1 MNRSLILGADV
12 GGTYVKYALGDG
24 DEPGRWTGEVPS
36 DPASPAITFGRLAAR
51 VAELLPPDAGIGAAG
66 LACAGIVDVRT
77 GRLGR
82 TPNLP
87 GWEGADLAGL
97 MGAAFPGAAIALA
110 NDVNAALAG
119 EARFGAGK
127 DSGEK
132 DDGERV
138 GSDLVML
145 ALGTGVGGAVM
156 IEGRLLV
163 GHRFGAG
170 EIGHTVLDPAGPL
183 CNCGNRGCLEAYAG
197 SRGLLAAAR
206 RRAAAPDCSPGLR
219 ALVAE
224 RGGEL
229 TTRDL
234 AESAT
239 ASDLD
244 AAALFREAG
253 ERLGQAVGNLLNVLD
268 PDLVIIG
275 GGVAAAGELLLG
287 PCREAAAR
295 IVLCEAARSTPIVP
309 ARLGSSAAA
318 FGAAHLAAT
327 HLAAIRLA
335 AEARERS

>member
-12 GGTYVKYALGDG
+12 GGTYVKYVLGDG

-36 DPASPAITFGRLAAR
+36 DPASPATTFGRLAAR
-51 VAELLPPDAGIGAAG
+51 VAELLPPAAGIGAAG

-97 MGAAFPGAAIALA
+97 MGIAFPGAAIALA

-119 EARFGAGK
+119 EARFGAG
-127 DSGEK
+127 
-132 DDGERV
+132 RN

-156 IEGRLLV
+156 IEGRLLA

-170 EIGHTVLDPAGPL
+170 EIGHTILDVAGPP

-224 RGGEL
+224 RGDLL

-234 AESAT
+234 ADLAT
-239 ASDLD
+239 VSDLAAADRD

-268 PDLVIIG
+268 PDRVIIG

-309 ARLGSSAAA
+309 AQLGSAAAA
-318 FGAAHLAAT
+318 FGAAHLAAI
-327 HLAAIRLA
+327 HLAAA
-335 AEARERS
+335 APRERS

>member
-97 MGAAFPGAAIALA
+97 MGVAFPGAAIALA

-119 EARFGAGK
+119 EARFGAG
-127 DSGEK
+127 
-132 DDGERV
+132 RN

-170 EIGHTVLDPAGPL
+170 EIGHVILDAAGPL

-206 RRAAAPDCSPGLR
+206 RRAAAPDGSPGLR

-224 RGGEL
+224 RGEAL
-229 TTRDL
+229 STRDL
-234 AESAT
+234 AGLA
-239 ASDLD
+239 AADDRD

-268 PDLVIIG
+268 PDRVIIG

-309 ARLGSSAAA
+309 AQLGPAAAA
-318 FGAAHLAAT
+318 FGAAHLAASQ
-327 HLAAIRLA
+327 LA

>member
-97 MGAAFPGAAIALA
+97 MGIAFPGAAIALA

-127 DSGEK
+127 DGGAKNGGERNSGER
-132 DDGERV
+132 G
-138 GSDLVML
+138 GGDLVML

-170 EIGHTVLDPAGPL
+170 EIGHVILDPVGPL

-224 RGGEL
+224 RGEML

-234 AESAT
+234 A
-239 ASDLD
+239 DLAAAAD
-244 AAALFREAG
+244 VAAAALFREAG

-287 PCREAAAR
+287 PCRETAAR

-309 ARLGSSAAA
+309 ARLGPSAAA
-318 FGAAHLAAT
+318 FGAA